1 MSEYLDNPLFNDQII
16 RFDGATPNINFQ
28 YRWDTSS
35 DKWVPHTGESISV
48 GDISL
53 GDIDLSDEDTH
64 ALLNSLIQNQQTQH
78 VALISSVDGL
88 EGALDGV
95 EGSLTELESLV
106 GESNAKLST
115 NHSHL
120 QAIEGA
126 INSFK
131 QSNKEDTTALVGLNT
146 DGNTFLSL
154 IKTATA
160 DSLNKLV
167 EVNDGLADLLSK
179 DSEILASTKN
189 LEELTE
195 DSNSLLEQVK
205 QSVDDLD
212 LEIGDISEDK
222 EAHRILSGISG
233 QDVAHYEENQRLLR
247 HIKNNTCHQTLALE
261 ELKKNYRDL
270 TYHIKKFEEEN
281 IVQEAQ
287 GFADDSEETFKNRL
301 LNKIPYNGRLTD
313 RTSPEKNQY
322 PIVTENFSAEEGE
335 REYVFDEGM
344 PFSIKMENYKGGEGG
359 WHSLFPFDKK
369 LGADDKVTI
378 YNESV
383 FPLQIM
389 FRGGDEFIVNEG
401 ISVELTK
408 EEASQL
414 YIKRDYTISGFEV
427 RYAIER
433 MYTPEENVEIQAGD
447 PEFLSPE
454 QTHARL
460 GLGKISADEGHVYI
474 AYGNEWK
481 RIAIAEW
488 EQCENKTLNSFSIDY
503 FDAYT
508 SPGYLYLN
516 TIWGKKRVAIAEWSA
531 CSNRP
536 TECYSEIWADDKFL
550 YARGAEKKGEEWRRY
565 AISSYE

>member
-28 YRWDTSS
+28 YKWDTEI
-35 DKWVPHTGESISV
+35 DKWVPHTGEAISV
-48 GDISL
+48 GDVTI
-53 GDIDLSDEDTH
+53 GDIDLSDEQTH
-64 ALLNSLIQNQQTQH
+64 ALLTSLID
-78 VALISSVDGL
+78 SV
-88 EGALDGV
+88 DGV
-95 EGSLTELESLV
+95 EGSLTDIKELTETTHTMF
-106 GESNAKLST
+106 GSNHA
-115 NHSHL
+115 HL
-120 QAIEGA
+120 QAIKTA
-126 INSFK
+126 IDSFK
-131 QSNKEDTTALVGLNT
+131 DDNAEDLTTLIGLGEA
-146 DGNTFLSL
+146 GNAFLSL
-154 IKTATA
+154 INSSTA
-160 DSLNKLV
+160 DSLNELL
-167 EVNDGLADLLSK
+167 EVNAGLASLLAK
-179 DSEILASTKN
+179 NTEILSSTQN
-189 LEELTE
+189 LEVLTS
-195 DSNSLLEQVK
+195 DSNTLLNEVK
-205 QSVDDLD
+205 EGVEALSIEV
-212 LEIGDISEDK
+212 GDIAEDK

-233 QDVAHYEENQRLLR
+233 QDDANYEESQRLLR

-287 GFADDSEETFKNRL
+287 GFTDDSEETFKNRL

-313 RTSPEKNQY
+313 RTSPEKSQY
-322 PIVTENFSAEEGE
+322 PIVTENFSSEEGE

-344 PFSIKMENYKGGEGG
+344 PFSIKMENYKGGEEG
-359 WHSLFPFDKK
+359 WHSLFPFDKR

-503 FDAYT
+503 FDAYS

-516 TIWGKKRVAIAEWSA
+516 TIWGKKRVAIAEWST

-550 YARGAEKKGEEWRRY
+550 YARGAGKKGEEWRRY